1 MIARALGK
9 GFPVA
14 ARSSRARSSARRLG
28 GIVLFAF
35 ALAAVA
41 PAAARAAAVELSLP
55 PAAVDWSAGAVTVS
69 AAYPAGTKTVVF
81 SQNGQ
86 PLVSVTV
93 ADSAAS
99 GAVSSGISFRLKSA
113 TEFGAEALD
122 ALGASLGTAAPLT
135 LSPDEFVPSAP
146 RLTLARGAIVE
157 PSFTLRALSNRT
169 VTAVSL
175 EAGSE
180 PLAHRP
186 TLVQGS
192 GGQIV
197 VGDVRVPYGVEWL
210 RLTVANGFG
219 SSEPSARQ
227 GVFEL
232 GPRSLLLRPHFI
244 LVDKR
249 SMTLYDI
256 HYGRVIRHYEI
267 AIGTPSTPTPNGYFK
282 LGAPQRAGGSWGVL
296 RRPLFRFSRTKSWA
310 TGFYIHGT
318 DSPWSIGTWA
328 SHGCVRLQNWAIRR
342 VSKTVPN
349 GTLVLIRK

>member
-1 MIARALGK
+1 MT
-9 GFPVA
+9 F
-14 ARSSRARSSARRLG
+14 RRLRVTTL
-28 GIVLFAF
+28 VLIASV
-35 ALAAVA
+35 ALA
-41 PAAARAAAVELSLP
+41 PAAARAAAPLLSVP
-55 PAAVDWSAGAVTVS
+55 VDGVDWTAGAVTVS
-69 AAYPAGTKTVVF
+69 AAYSAGTKTVVF
-81 SQNGQ
+81 SQDGQ
-86 PLVSVTV
+86 PLASVVVTDPAV
-93 ADSAAS
+93 A
-99 GAVSSGISFRLKSA
+99 GVVSSGVSFRLKSA

-122 ALGASLGTAAPLT
+122 ALGASLGTAAPLM

-169 VTAVSL
+169 VTSIRV
-175 EAGSE
+175 EAGPE
-180 PLAHRP
+180 PLAHQP
-186 TLVQGS
+186 TLVRGS
-192 GGQIV
+192 EGRIV
-197 VGDVRVPYGVEWL
+197 VGNVRLPYGVESL
-210 RLTVANGFG
+210 KLTVANGFG
-219 SSEPSARQ
+219 SSQPSARR
-227 GVFEL
+227 GAFEL
-232 GPRSLLLRPHFI
+232 GPRPRLPRRSHFI

-282 LGAPQRAGGSWGVL
+282 LGAPQRAGGGWGVL
-296 RRPLFRFSRTKSWA
+296 RRPLYRFSRTKRWA
-310 TGFYIHGT
+310 SGFYIHGT